1 MIGEEQR
8 VQMVSWNFNVK
19 IKHADI
25 WKVRTVGGRNKR
37 LSFAFWDFQIRNKK
51 ENAFVPGEMWSMG

>member
-37 LSFAFWDFQIRNKK
+37 LSFVFWDF
-51 ENAFVPGEMWSMG
+51 